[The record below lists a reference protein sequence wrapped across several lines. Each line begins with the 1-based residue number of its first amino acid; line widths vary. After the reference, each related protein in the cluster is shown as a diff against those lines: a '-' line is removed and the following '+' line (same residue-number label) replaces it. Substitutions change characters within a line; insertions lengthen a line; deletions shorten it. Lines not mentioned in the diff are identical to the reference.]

1 MKHILLLI
9 LSCLLLSGCTKKE
22 EKKTE
27 LEKPKIDS
35 TEHVREKTPDSA
47 SYEGIGINNPDA
59 SDSVVEVKYGI
70 KDVPKSLKYTGK
82 IAGSA
87 SWKDKNGLNV
97 LLITETKDKKVREEK
112 MDGKYLEQEAAY
124 SKELF
129 GYQFLVR
136 GDSAVLL
143 WKIQDLVKECDADL
157 TLDYIANSISVTDI
171 NKNGI
176 GESTFLY
183 TLGCRSDVS
192 PLGYKLLMHEGKD
205 KYAIRGTRL
214 IAMKDVKPYGGE
226 IKVDPSFDAAPT
238 GFLDYAKKQ
247 WKKFEKEKFNTSD

>member
-1 MKHILLLI
+1 MKNILIFI
-9 LSCLLLSGCTKKE
+9 LAFFLLSGCTKKE

-27 LEKPKIDS
+27 PEKTDS
-35 TEHVREKTPDSA
+35 TEQVQKKTPDSA
-47 SYEGIGINNPDA
+47 SFEGAGLNNPDA
-59 SDSVVEVKYGI
+59 VDSLSELKYGI
-70 KDVPKSLKYTGK
+70 KEIPKPLKYTGK
-82 IAGSA
+82 IAASA

-112 MDGKYLEQEAAY
+112 MDGKYLEQESAY
-124 SKELF
+124 SKEFF
-129 GYQFLVR
+129 GYQFLVK
-136 GDSAVLL
+136 GDTAELL
-143 WKIQDLVKECDADL
+143 WKIQDIVKECDADL
-157 TLDYIANSISVTDI
+157 TLDYIANSLSVTDI

-214 IAMKDVKPYGGE
+214 IVVQGAKPYGGE
-226 IKVDPSFDAAPT
+226 IKVDPSFDNAPA

>member
-1 MKHILLLI
+1 MRYIILLIISGLLI
-9 LSCLLLSGCTKKE
+9 AGCTKKE
-22 EKKTE
+22 ERKAE
-27 LEKPKIDS
+27 PEKPKIES
-35 TEHVREKTPDSA
+35 TEQVQKKTSDSA
-47 SYEGIGINNPDA
+47 SYEGAGLENPDA
-59 SDSVVEVKYGI
+59 SDSIVELKYGI
-70 KDVPKSLKYTGK
+70 KEIPKSLKYTGK
-82 IAGSA
+82 IAASA

-157 TLDYIANSISVTDI
+157 TLDYIANSITVTDI

-214 IAMKDVKPYGGE
+214 IVMQGAKPYGGE
-226 IKVDPSFDAAPT
+226 MKSDPSFDTAPA
-238 GFLDYAKKQ
+238 GFFDYAKKQ
-247 WKKFEKEKFNTSD
+247 WKKFEKEKFNAD

>member
-1 MKHILLLI
+1 MKNVLLI
-9 LSCLLLSGCTKKE
+9 ILVLTLFSGCTKKE

-27 LEKPKIDS
+27 PEKTKVDS
-35 TEHVREKTPDSA
+35 TEQVQKKTPDSA
-47 SYEGIGINNPDA
+47 SFESAGLNNPDA
-59 SDSVVEVKYGI
+59 LDSLSELKYGL
-70 KDVPKSLKYTGK
+70 KDIPKSIKYTGK
-82 IAGSA
+82 IKASA

-112 MDGKYLEQEAAY
+112 MDGQYLDQEAAY

-136 GDSAVLL
+136 GDTAVLL

-157 TLDYIANSISVTDI
+157 TLDYISNSISVTDI

-214 IAMKDVKPYGGE
+214 IAMKDVEPYGGE
-226 IKVDPSFDAAPT
+226 IKVDPSFDAAPA